1 MTFADEAYRSATSDI
16 NQNSQADVVLR
27 LSRDVADLKIRVEA
41 LTRVLGI
48 VGANR
53 STMPSKMMD
62 KAIEAAD
69 SDIRQD
75 LLKKHS
81 HKGPFDRISGG
92 ST

>member
-1 MTFADEAYRSATSDI
+1 
-16 NQNSQADVVLR
+16 
-27 LSRDVADLKIRVEA
+27 
-41 LTRVLGI
+41 
-48 VGANR
+48 
-53 STMPSKMMD
+53 MPSKMMD